1 LPAAALVWEMKKILV
16 VEDEKEL
23 SDVLAGRLKEGG
35 FLVAV
40 AYDGKEAL
48 DKIAKEKPD
57 LILLDLVMPVLDGI
71 GVLKELQSSFET
83 KDIPVI
89 VLTNLLSEEKIAQ
102 VLEAGGTHYLVKSD
116 YTADDVIAA
125 VKKRLDLV

>member
-1 LPAAALVWEMKKILV
+1 MKKILV
-16 VEDEKEL
+16 VEDEKRLAE
-23 SDVLAGRLKEGG
+23 VLVDRLKEEG

-40 AYDGKEAL
+40 AYDGQEAL
-48 DKIAKEKPD
+48 DKISKEKPD

-71 GVLKELQSSFET
+71 GVLEELQSSLET

-89 VLTNLLSEEKIAQ
+89 VLTNLLSNEKVAQ

-116 YTADDVIAA
+116 YTADDVVVAI
-125 VKKRLDLV
+125 KKR

>member
-1 LPAAALVWEMKKILV
+1 MKKILV
-16 VEDEKEL
+16 VEDEKRLAE
-23 SDVLAGRLKEGG
+23 VLVDRLKEEG

-40 AYDGKEAL
+40 AYDGQEAL
-48 DKIAKEKPD
+48 DKISKEKPD

-71 GVLKELQSSFET
+71 GVLEELQSSLET

-89 VLTNLLSEEKIAQ
+89 VLTNLLSNEKVAQ

-116 YTADDVIAA
+116 YTADDVVVAI
-125 VKKRLDLV
+125 KKRLGMV